1 MEGRREDRAQVMLE
15 EDFEAHHN
23 RDPYFRTIEFH
34 AHDFLELYLFLDG
47 SVTYYIEDQVY
58 DLCPGDLLIIPP
70 GRMHRPV
77 IANERAAYERM
88 VLWVELDYIARIDSA
103 AGELQAALRGIG
115 ANGYR
120 VPLRGDD
127 LIFAASLFRR
137 IVKMERGGV
146 FTSSA
151 IRLYLKDA
159 FEAYSLVEK
168 EARGETAV
176 IPQVIR
182 YLTEHFREPLR
193 LDDLAAR
200 FFHQQIVPEP
210 ALQGVYERDG
220 LRLSDGAAHHPCA
233 PDAAR
238 GRDGGRGRARVRV
251 FRLLDVLQGVQGAD
265 RHHAAG
271 IQGARLSAGGSGA
284 LSAAAQKRTA
294 EKEGPRSTVRRQSA
308 AYAQLKTVFLSFPST
323 AHAVCACRR
332 TGLRR
337 PWRGPEG
344 CGPCR
349 QAPSTG

>member
-103 AGELQAALRGIG
+103 AGELQTALRGVG

-200 FFHQQIVPEP
+200 FFISKSYLNRHFKAYTNATVYAYLM
-210 ALQGVYERDG
+210 ALRITHARRM
-220 LRLSDGAAHHPCA
+220 LREGATAAEAGRECGFSDYSTFYKAFKAQTGITPQEFK
-233 PDAAR
+233 
-238 GRDGGRGRARVRV
+238 ARV
-251 FRLLDVLQGVQGAD
+251 
-265 RHHAAG
+265 
-271 IQGARLSAGGSGA
+271 
-284 LSAAAQKRTA
+284 
-294 EKEGPRSTVRRQSA
+294 
-308 AYAQLKTVFLSFPST
+308 
-323 AHAVCACRR
+323 
-332 TGLRR
+332 
-337 PWRGPEG
+337 
-344 CGPCR
+344 
-349 QAPSTG
+349 

>member
-176 IPQVIR
+176 IPQVVR

-200 FFHQQIVPEP
+200 FFISKSYLNRHFKAYTNATVYAYLM
-210 ALQGVYERDG
+210 ALRITHARRM
-220 LRLSDGAAHHPCA
+220 LREGATAAEAGRECGFSDYSTFYKAFKAQTGITPQEFK
-233 PDAAR
+233 
-238 GRDGGRGRARVRV
+238 ARV
-251 FRLLDVLQGVQGAD
+251 
-265 RHHAAG
+265 
-271 IQGARLSAGGSGA
+271 
-284 LSAAAQKRTA
+284 
-294 EKEGPRSTVRRQSA
+294 
-308 AYAQLKTVFLSFPST
+308 
-323 AHAVCACRR
+323 
-332 TGLRR
+332 
-337 PWRGPEG
+337 
-344 CGPCR
+344 
-349 QAPSTG
+349 

>member
-103 AGELQAALRGIG
+103 AGELQAALRGVG

-200 FFHQQIVPEP
+200 FFISKSYLNRHFKAYTNATVYAYLM
-210 ALQGVYERDG
+210 ALRITHARRM
-220 LRLSDGAAHHPCA
+220 LREGATAAEAGRECGFSDYSTFYKAFKAQTGITPQEFK
-233 PDAAR
+233 
-238 GRDGGRGRARVRV
+238 ARV
-251 FRLLDVLQGVQGAD
+251 
-265 RHHAAG
+265 
-271 IQGARLSAGGSGA
+271 
-284 LSAAAQKRTA
+284 
-294 EKEGPRSTVRRQSA
+294 
-308 AYAQLKTVFLSFPST
+308 
-323 AHAVCACRR
+323 
-332 TGLRR
+332 
-337 PWRGPEG
+337 
-344 CGPCR
+344 
-349 QAPSTG
+349 

>member
-15 EDFEAHHN
+15 KDFEAHHN

-200 FFHQQIVPEP
+200 FFISKSYLNRHFKAYTNATVYAYLM
-210 ALQGVYERDG
+210 ALRITHARRM
-220 LRLSDGAAHHPCA
+220 LREGATAAEAGRECGFSDYSTFYKAFKAQTGITPQEFK
-233 PDAAR
+233 
-238 GRDGGRGRARVRV
+238 ARV
-251 FRLLDVLQGVQGAD
+251 
-265 RHHAAG
+265 
-271 IQGARLSAGGSGA
+271 
-284 LSAAAQKRTA
+284 
-294 EKEGPRSTVRRQSA
+294 
-308 AYAQLKTVFLSFPST
+308 
-323 AHAVCACRR
+323 
-332 TGLRR
+332 
-337 PWRGPEG
+337 
-344 CGPCR
+344 
-349 QAPSTG
+349 

>member
-23 RDPYFRTIEFH
+23 RDPYFRTIELH

-200 FFHQQIVPEP
+200 FFISKSYLNRHFKAYTNATVYAYLM
-210 ALQGVYERDG
+210 ALRITHARRM
-220 LRLSDGAAHHPCA
+220 LREGATAAEAGRECGFSDYSTFYKAFKAQTGITPQEFK
-233 PDAAR
+233 
-238 GRDGGRGRARVRV
+238 ARV
-251 FRLLDVLQGVQGAD
+251 
-265 RHHAAG
+265 
-271 IQGARLSAGGSGA
+271 
-284 LSAAAQKRTA
+284 
-294 EKEGPRSTVRRQSA
+294 
-308 AYAQLKTVFLSFPST
+308 
-323 AHAVCACRR
+323 
-332 TGLRR
+332 
-337 PWRGPEG
+337 
-344 CGPCR
+344 
-349 QAPSTG
+349 

>member
-182 YLTEHFREPLR
+182 YLTEHFREKMR

-200 FFHQQIVPEP
+200 FFISKSYLNRHFKAYTNATVYAYLM
-210 ALQGVYERDG
+210 ALRITHARRM
-220 LRLSDGAAHHPCA
+220 LREGATAAEAGRECGFSDYSTFYKAFKAQTGITPQEFK
-233 PDAAR
+233 
-238 GRDGGRGRARVRV
+238 ARV
-251 FRLLDVLQGVQGAD
+251 
-265 RHHAAG
+265 
-271 IQGARLSAGGSGA
+271 
-284 LSAAAQKRTA
+284 
-294 EKEGPRSTVRRQSA
+294 
-308 AYAQLKTVFLSFPST
+308 
-323 AHAVCACRR
+323 
-332 TGLRR
+332 
-337 PWRGPEG
+337 
-344 CGPCR
+344 
-349 QAPSTG
+349 

>member
-47 SVTYYIEDQVY
+47 SVTYYIEDQFY

-200 FFHQQIVPEP
+200 FFISKSYLNRHFKAYTNATVYAYLM
-210 ALQGVYERDG
+210 ALRITHARRM
-220 LRLSDGAAHHPCA
+220 LREGATAAEAGRECGFSDYSTFYKAFKAQTGITPQEFK
-233 PDAAR
+233 
-238 GRDGGRGRARVRV
+238 ARV
-251 FRLLDVLQGVQGAD
+251 
-265 RHHAAG
+265 
-271 IQGARLSAGGSGA
+271 
-284 LSAAAQKRTA
+284 
-294 EKEGPRSTVRRQSA
+294 
-308 AYAQLKTVFLSFPST
+308 
-323 AHAVCACRR
+323 
-332 TGLRR
+332 
-337 PWRGPEG
+337 
-344 CGPCR
+344 
-349 QAPSTG
+349 

>member
-70 GRMHRPV
+70 GRVHRPV

-200 FFHQQIVPEP
+200 FFISKSYLNRHFKAYTNATVYAYLM
-210 ALQGVYERDG
+210 ALRITHARRM
-220 LRLSDGAAHHPCA
+220 LREGATAAEAGRECGFSDYSTFYKAFKAQTGITPQEFK
-233 PDAAR
+233 
-238 GRDGGRGRARVRV
+238 ARV
-251 FRLLDVLQGVQGAD
+251 
-265 RHHAAG
+265 
-271 IQGARLSAGGSGA
+271 
-284 LSAAAQKRTA
+284 
-294 EKEGPRSTVRRQSA
+294 
-308 AYAQLKTVFLSFPST
+308 
-323 AHAVCACRR
+323 
-332 TGLRR
+332 
-337 PWRGPEG
+337 
-344 CGPCR
+344 
-349 QAPSTG
+349 

>member
-159 FEAYSLVEK
+159 FEAYSHDEK

-176 IPQVIR
+176 TPQAIR

-200 FFHQQIVPEP
+200 FFISKSYLNRHFKAYTNATVYAYLM
-210 ALQGVYERDG
+210 ALRITHARRM
-220 LRLSDGAAHHPCA
+220 LREGATAAEAGRECGFSDYSTFYKAFKAQTGITPQEFK
-233 PDAAR
+233 
-238 GRDGGRGRARVRV
+238 ARV
-251 FRLLDVLQGVQGAD
+251 
-265 RHHAAG
+265 
-271 IQGARLSAGGSGA
+271 
-284 LSAAAQKRTA
+284 
-294 EKEGPRSTVRRQSA
+294 
-308 AYAQLKTVFLSFPST
+308 
-323 AHAVCACRR
+323 
-332 TGLRR
+332 
-337 PWRGPEG
+337 
-344 CGPCR
+344 
-349 QAPSTG
+349 